1 MMLIGGS
8 FVGSVV
14 ATLGM
19 IAFNIMKRSLKEE
32 MVDKPVAKSGGA
44 AIMFPVIVAW
54 LFELG
59 VGMGL
64 LLLILATVFGIF
76 SDFKKLKV
84 GWHII
89 AVLVMGLM
97 TGFGGFSLA
106 FTDFSTVNG
115 LLTLIFFGVVV
126 LGAHLA
132 NTFEGQLA
140 GYAAISGV
148 GIYMSQG
155 ITEDLALVLA
165 VSSLGFLFFNLYP
178 AKIQIGASGCYGIVM
193 IWMLLL
199 SKEMP
204 LIEGSLSEFYP
215 IILLSLVWFEG
226 IIGLIRFKSEGVLE
240 FFDMEGSI
248 NSYLNTKFY
257 LPARTN
263 VYIYLGIGLILIALS
278 TLFVFVPW
286 VVRAIIMAIV
296 FALFVAGGLR
306 LFEVY

>member
-8 FVGSVV
+8 FVGVVV

-19 IAFNIMKRSLKEE
+19 IAFNIMGRSLKEE
-32 MVDKPVAKSGGA
+32 MVDKPIAKSGGA
-44 AIMFPVIVAW
+44 AIMLPIMVAW
-54 LFELG
+54 LFAVGL
-59 VGMGL
+59 GMGFI
-64 LLLILATVFGIF
+64 LLILATVFGLF

-97 TGFGGFSLA
+97 IGFGGFALG
-106 FTDFSTVNG
+106 FTEFSTVNG

-126 LGAHLA
+126 LGGHLV

-140 GYAAISGV
+140 GYAAISGI
-148 GIYMSQG
+148 GIYMIQG
-155 ITEDLALVLA
+155 VTEDLALVLA

-178 AKIQIGASGCYGIVM
+178 AKIQIGASGCYGIAM
-193 IWMLLL
+193 IWMLLI

-204 LIEGSLSEFYP
+204 LIEGSLAVFYP
-215 IILLSLVWFEG
+215 MILLSLVWFEG

-248 NSYLNTKFY
+248 NSYLNAKFY

-263 VYIYLGIGLILIALS
+263 VYIYLGISLILIALS
-278 TLFVFVPW
+278 ILFVFVPW
-286 VVRAIIMAIV
+286 IVRAIIMAV
-296 FALFVAGGLR
+296 VLALFVAGGLR